1 MPPPSRFL
9 AASFAVVALAGVAW
23 IVFANLRSDGSWK
36 GYLVAAAI
44 LYVAVDFG
52 VSALTGDWP
61 TLSFWGG

>member
-1 MPPPSRFL
+1 
-9 AASFAVVALAGVAW
+9 LAGVAW